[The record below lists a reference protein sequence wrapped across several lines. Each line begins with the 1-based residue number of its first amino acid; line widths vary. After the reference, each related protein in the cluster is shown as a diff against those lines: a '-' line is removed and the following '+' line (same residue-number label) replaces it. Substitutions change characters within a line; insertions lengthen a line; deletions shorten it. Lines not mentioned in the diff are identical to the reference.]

1 MLGDG
6 LMKSD
11 QNDIEETLDTN
22 EWFKPNYSI
31 ERISLAVVFILSMF
45 GVGVTDYA
53 PLQSLNYWGAMTV
66 ILAVSG
72 LIMGWSKARH
82 LGQPVLQTLRVQIIH
97 WLATGVAVIGVFL
110 LLKAGRLNYE
120 GTGLVLLIVL
130 GLATF
135 LDGYRLNAFFSFVG
149 MLIFILAIAAAY
161 IEEYL
166 WVLLIVMLTLGGAA
180 FFWERYKFKKMAE
193 LLSD

>member
-1 MLGDG
+1 
-6 LMKSD
+6 MKNE
-11 QNDIEETLDTN
+11 QNNIEETLETS
-22 EWFKPNYSI
+22 ERFKSKYSI
-31 ERISLAVVFILSMF
+31 ERILLAVVFILAMF

-53 PLQSLNYWGAMTV
+53 PLQSLNYWGVMTV
-66 ILAVSG
+66 ILAISG

-82 LGQPVLQTLRVQIIH
+82 LGKPVLQTLRVQIIH
-97 WLATGVAVIGVFL
+97 WLATGVAVIGIFL

-149 MLIFILAIAAAY
+149 ILIFILAIAAAY

-166 WVLLIVMLTLGGAA
+166 WVLLIVMFILGAA
-180 FFWERYKFKKMAE
+180 GFIWERYKFKKMAE
-193 LLSD
+193 LKKL

>member
-1 MLGDG
+1 
-6 LMKSD
+6 MKNK
-11 QNDIEETLDTN
+11 QNNIEETLDIK
-22 EWFKPNYSI
+22 EWFKSKYSI
-31 ERISLAVVFILSMF
+31 ERILLAVVFILAMF

-53 PLQSLNYWGAMTV
+53 PLQSLNYWGVMTV
-66 ILAVSG
+66 ILAISG

-82 LGQPVLQTLRVQIIH
+82 LGKPVLQTLRVQIIH
-97 WLATGVAVIGVFL
+97 WLATGVAIIGVFL

-120 GTGLVLLIVL
+120 GTGLVLLIIL

-149 MLIFILAIAAAY
+149 ILIFILAITAAY

-166 WVLLIVMLTLGGAA
+166 WVLLIVMFISGGAA

-193 LLSD
+193 LEELLSD